1 MKSDHAHLTDAEW
14 RIMLRLWEK
23 SPQTMMELT
32 RSLETETGWSKHT
45 VITMLKR
52 MAVKGTVQICEDGPV
67 KTYAPAIDK
76 AWVAREQIQT
86 LLRRLFDGRAF
97 LLMSELAREGGL
109 TPEEI
114 AQMQLL
120 LGCPKNQKKTKS
132 RKPFDVFSRP
142 NDR

>member
-1 MKSDHAHLTDAEW
+1 MKSNPTHLTDAEW
-14 RIMLRLWEK
+14 RIMLRLWGK
-23 SPQTMMELT
+23 NPQTMMELT

-67 KTYAPAIDK
+67 KTYTPAIDK
-76 AWVAREQIQT
+76 AQVAREQVQT

-120 LGCPKNQKKTKS
+120 LERQKKQKKDKMEET
-132 RKPFDVFSRP
+132 F
-142 NDR
+142 